1 MELYLWINEKWERV
15 DGNNTI
21 CFNYTFNALANPT
34 LYVGEYCYTVE
45 VPKTA
50 HNNKLFYHI
59 GVLDS
64 LETEAKSMFEYM
76 VVGSGEVVSRGSA
89 IVTEVNNRVYV
100 LQLDGSL
107 YNCLTKLYSAGWGE
121 GSTYRMPELW
131 GTLRLSTNIVNTSFN
146 TDAPLWD
153 TSTLPQ
159 FGAFTFPHIA
169 GFMPTNNI
177 TMEGFEAGS
186 WTDGNSVLE
195 LEEDMTQQQMAE
207 FRVTRLR
214 PYIYVDKLWKAY
226 STECESVTGYKMEL
240 DTRWYNENNT
250 MLKGVVYTLPR
261 LDDTYK
267 SSTNQY
273 SHNLSVG
280 NNWWEYTQTI
290 VSPYTVTAT
299 SPNRPTF
306 EYALPMVFQFDG
318 RGLYDA
324 FQSGVK
330 VCFDD
335 SYYVLIKATV
345 RNATTVYYEQTNG
358 FMIEPGYKNDSGNY
372 LLSEINQAVAN
383 RLSSLVGNSNVSVQR
398 VIPTVTYNGSRTV
411 VDFGQLY
418 REVTLPVGVTTVE
431 DAYIVLEY
439 EVRRILTGEQEQ
451 YMSNKCPVKSLV
463 PGERVDLD
471 YPWVIFPLNYYYM
484 SYMTYDVDMLVN
496 TNLTIVNGSGS
507 KLSTERLMGGVN
519 GMDVLLKYSKLLG
532 LYWVVNDYNKVI
544 RVVRR
549 SDYFYDC
556 FNEGIQPK
564 GDSVNGFMDLSER
577 IDNESIVVKPLPWDE
592 KNVVMNFAVGENT
605 YSKEYEERYGLS
617 YGSVRVV
624 TENDRNEETTEL
636 LCNSESDTIVAP
648 IITEEYYRPLSSYT
662 EGRDYKVKGD
672 SYVEDE
678 ANTFLFRLPNSTYNA
693 GIRGGWRVESDVA
706 KVLITEDS
714 SIENENALRC
724 YHKTKLGNDML
735 TSVRPRFSDRNA
747 SGYSLLFGEPKE
759 YYSEERSNEGI
770 FKGLFEKEYLEYF
783 TEVYNK
789 RNKGLECSVWLTV
802 EEYNKLKHNPFVNIG
817 NVGYIVLEISDFRG
831 TGWCKA
837 VMRQIDNYERL
848 FKKMSGTILRP
859 VLGGVISGLTQGNN
873 GVFKPTIESAE
884 LPGSGGD
891 EEIIQP
897 L

>member
-1 MELYLWINEKWERV
+1 MELYLWINEGWQKV
-15 DGNNTI
+15 DGNNEI
-21 CFNYTFNALANPT
+21 GFNYTFNALANPT
-34 LYVGEYCYTVE
+34 LLVGEYCFTVE

-50 HNNKLFYHI
+50 HNNKLFYHL

-64 LETEAKSMFEYM
+64 IETEAKSAFEYM

-89 IVTEVNNRVYV
+89 VITEVNNTVYV

-107 YNCLTKLYSAGWGE
+107 YRCLTKLYSAGW
-121 GSTYRMPELW
+121 SADSAYRMPELW
-131 GTLRLSTNIVNTSFN
+131 QSLRLSTTIVNSSFN
-146 TDAPLWD
+146 VDEPLWD

-159 FGAFTFPHIA
+159 FGSFTFPHIA

-177 TMEGFEAGS
+177 TMEGFEARS
-186 WTDGNSVLE
+186 WTDGNNVLE

-226 STECESVTGYKMEL
+226 SAECENITSYKMEL
-240 DTRWYNENNT
+240 DDRWYNENNS
-250 MLKGVVYTLPR
+250 MLRGVVYTLPL
-261 LDDTYK
+261 LDDTYR
-267 SSTNQY
+267 SNSNQY
-273 SHNLSVG
+273 VHNLSVG
-280 NNWWEYTQTI
+280 NNWWEYTET
-290 VSPYTVTAT
+290 VTSPYTVTAT
-299 SPNRPTF
+299 TPNRPTF

-318 RGLYDA
+318 RGLYDT
-324 FQSGVK
+324 FQNGTK

-335 SYYVLIKATV
+335 SYYILVKATV
-345 RNATTVYYEQTNG
+345 RNTSTVYYEQTNG
-358 FMIEPGYKNDSGNY
+358 FMIEPGYTDDSGNY
-372 LLSEINQAVAN
+372 LLEEINQAVAN
-383 RLSSLVGNSNVSVQR
+383 RLSSTVGNSNVSIQR
-398 VIPTVTYNGSRTV
+398 VVPTVTYNGTRTV

-418 REVTLPVGVTTVE
+418 REITLPSSVTTVE

-439 EVRRILTGEQEQ
+439 EVRRVLTGEQEQ

-484 SYMTYDVDMLVN
+484 NDMLYSVDMLVN

-519 GMDVLLKYSKLLG
+519 GMDILLKYSKLLG

-577 IDNESIVVKPLPWDE
+577 IDNESIVVKPLPWQE
-592 KNVVMNFAVGENT
+592 KNVVMNFAVGDST

-636 LCNSESDTIVAP
+636 LCNSDSDTIVAP

-693 GIRGGWRVESDVA
+693 SVRGGWRVENDVA

-714 SIENENALRC
+714 EVENENALRC
-724 YHKTKLGNDML
+724 YHKVALGNDVL
-735 TSVRPRFSDRNA
+735 TPVRPRFSDRNA

-759 YYSEERSNEGI
+759 YYSEERNSEGI
-770 FKGLFEKEYLEYF
+770 FRGLFEKEYLEYF

-789 RNKGLECSVWLTV
+789 RNKGVECSVWLTV
-802 EEYNKLKHNPFVNIG
+802 EEYNKLKHNPFVCIG
-817 NVGYIVLEISDFRG
+817 NVGYIVLEMSDFRG

-859 VLGGVISGLTQGNN
+859 VLGGVVSGLTQGSN
-873 GVFKPTIESAE
+873 GVFKPTTEGAE
-884 LPGSGGD
+884 LPGGGNGD
-891 EEIIQP
+891 EVVQP
-897 L
+897 M